1 MHIERKEILAVY
13 EEGPNAVVRL
23 VESLVATISSL
34 EEQFSAEVAD
44 LRTQV
49 AALKEKN
56 ERLECENRDLTD
68 RVRDLEARLKMNS
81 RNSSKPPSSD
91 GFMKTPQQR
100 KKTGKPP
107 GGQKGHKG
115 HTLSMVDYPNEI
127 ITHAPGRCAVCDR
140 HLGAVK
146 PEGFDRRQVFD
157 IPITPI
163 KVTEHRCQVKRCPR
177 CGSENR
183 AAFPEGVGAKT
194 QYGSNLKAVVSYLT
208 AYQLIPLR
216 RAVELLSDMFGH
228 RICEATLLNA
238 SGALA
243 EVLGPT
249 EETIRGALTCS
260 PVLNL
265 DETGMRIEG
274 KTSWLHVASNE
285 MLTFYAPHARRGRAA
300 MEDIGILPDFEGT
313 AVHDAFSSYMGY
325 DCRHALC
332 NAHLIRELTAL
343 EECGE
348 TWACEMKNLLL
359 DTYAS
364 VTRAKER
371 GKLKLS
377 RRSLEGIE
385 KSCHRILEEG
395 FAKNPLPD
403 TRGQPKRRGRKKK
416 SKARNLLERLRD
428 HMDKVLAFAYDFR
441 VPFDNN
447 LAERDLRMMKV
458 QQKVS
463 GTFRSCDGARSFCR
477 IRGYISTAKKNSY
490 PVITA
495 LRDAFE
501 GRPFLPAI
509 VEA

>member
-1 MHIERKEILAVY
+1 MRIEREEIIAAC
-13 EEGPNAVVRL
+13 EEGPDAVVSL

-34 EEQFSAEVAD
+34 TERFTAEVAD

-49 AALKEKN
+49 AALEEKN
-56 ERLECENRDLTD
+56 ERLECENRDITD

-91 GFMKTPQQR
+91 GFGKTPQQR
-100 KKTGKPP
+100 KRTGKPP

-115 HTLSMVDYPNEI
+115 HTLSMVDDPSEI

-146 PEGFDRRQVFD
+146 PEANDRRQVFD
-157 IPITPI
+157 IPITAI

-183 AAFPEGVGAKT
+183 AAFPEGVTAKT

-208 AYQLIPLR
+208 AYQLIPLK
-216 RAVELLSDMFGH
+216 RACELVSDLFGH
-228 RICEATLLNA
+228 EVCEATLLNI
-238 SGALA
+238 SGALFQTLAPA
-243 EVLGPT
+243 E
-249 EETIRGALTCS
+249 EAIRRALTCS
-260 PVLNL
+260 PVLNM

-274 KTSWLHVASNE
+274 KTSWLHVASNDR
-285 MLTFYAPHARRGRAA
+285 LTFYAPHARRGRAA
-300 MEDIGILPDFEGT
+300 MEDIGILPDFEGC

-332 NAHLIRELTAL
+332 NAHLMRELTAL
-343 EECGE
+343 EESGE
-348 TWACEMKNLLL
+348 TWAHEMKNLLL

-364 VTRAKER
+364 VNKAKER

-377 RRSLEGIE
+377 RRPLERIE
-385 KSCHRILEEG
+385 KSYDRILEEG
-395 FAKNPLPD
+395 FLKNPLPD

-447 LAERDLRMMKV
+447 LAERDIRMIKV

-463 GTFRSCDGARSFCR
+463 GTFRSWDGARSFCR

-509 VEA
+509 AEA